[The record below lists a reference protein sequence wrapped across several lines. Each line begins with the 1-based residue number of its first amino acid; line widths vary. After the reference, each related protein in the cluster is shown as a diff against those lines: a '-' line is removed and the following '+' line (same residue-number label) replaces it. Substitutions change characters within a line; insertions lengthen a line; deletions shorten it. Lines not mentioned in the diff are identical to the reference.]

1 MLSRNVLAWIAYRCA
16 EGRRCNEIISDDGK
30 TVLYQEDQSLCKKI
44 SKRPWGGIPIVISSG
59 DCFQLSSIGRS
70 IIDMSSEGKEN
81 SADKIG
87 KLIFDDFLSP
97 PDKMEGVGVTAVLY
111 EVMRQSDEN
120 FLSFLHNVRYGMVT
134 EENVDF
140 ILSRCMENFS
150 KEEQDKID
158 SNSIHLCPTWK
169 MTQKITLNYLK
180 SFQKPVAV
188 IRPILLTSRN
198 NKKNCCVKEKSYPM
212 LTAITVGATVMLL
225 KNFVVELNIMNGS
238 VGTVTDIVYKEKE
251 GPREKNNLPPYVVVD
266 FPKCLILKED
276 MCK

>member
-1 MLSRNVLAWIAYRCA
+1 MK
-16 EGRRCNEIISDDGK
+16 E
-30 TVLYQEDQSLCKKI
+30 
-44 SKRPWGGIPIVISSG
+44 KRI
-59 DCFQLSSIGRS
+59 QL
-70 IIDMSSEGKEN
+70 
-81 SADKIG
+81 IG

-198 NKKNCCVKEKSYPM
+198 NQK
-212 LTAITVGATVMLL
+212 TAV
-225 KNFVVELNIMNGS
+225 
-238 VGTVTDIVYKEKE
+238 
-251 GPREKNNLPPYVVVD
+251 
-266 FPKCLILKED
+266 
-276 MCK
+276 